1 MKLFLSAQ
9 CRSLVGTLDHT
20 HGYHIQRRNNG
31 FYTKRN
37 TRGFVP
43 PDGHWRVILAC
54 AQMAQLGFLITDVR
68 VTAAELREALVE
80 ARYFSAAQNLRLPFY
95 NARDIINLK
104 TTFGL

>member
-9 CRSLVGTLDHT
+9 CCSLVGMLDHT
-20 HGYHIQRRNNG
+20 HGYHIQRRANG

-37 TRGFVP
+37 TRGLVP

-54 AQMAQLGFLITDVR
+54 AQMALLGFHITDIR
-68 VTAAELREALVE
+68 VTVAELREALIE
-80 ARYFSAAQNLRLPFY
+80 ARHFSAAHNLRLPLY
-95 NARDIINLK
+95 NARDIINLQ